1 MGAANNARIMVEA
14 RIMVDAYQLPKHI
27 SSRVSQVRQR
37 SLHLLRRGLDLF
49 SVWPCNADS
58 RYDV

>member
-1 MGAANNARIMVEA
+1 MKAPLSELTSTICAFDEAGMHVRYVMGAANKA

-37 SLHLLRRGLDLF
+37 SLHLL
-49 SVWPCNADS
+49 
-58 RYDV
+58 